1 MLIILMLTV
10 LYISR
15 CRTEVRYQTKGN
27 GTDQS
32 EAQEGNSSE
41 KRVNSCPRSKE
52 NANQGLE
59 IAF

>member
-1 MLIILMLTV
+1 MLTV